1 MIKRYKIDLVGKKT
15 VVIGRSMVVGKP
27 LAMLLLKENATITIC
42 HSKTTNLSEVSK
54 DADVLVAAIGKAKF
68 VTEEF
73 VKPGA
78 IVIDVGINIDDEGKL
93 CGDVDFEYVSKIA
106 SFITPVP
113 GGVGSV
119 TTAVLLNHVIKAAK

>member
-1 MIKRYKIDLVGKKT
+1 
-15 VVIGRSMVVGKP
+15 MVVGKP

-119 TTAVLLNHVIKAAK
+119 TTAVLLNHVIKAAKKRFWHPILKVFPYSENY